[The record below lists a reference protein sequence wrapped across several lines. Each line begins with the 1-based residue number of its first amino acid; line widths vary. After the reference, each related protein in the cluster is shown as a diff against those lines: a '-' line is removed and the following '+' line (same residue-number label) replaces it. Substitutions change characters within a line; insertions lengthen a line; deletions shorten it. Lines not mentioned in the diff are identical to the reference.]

1 LFVSYKEIIRKSRF
15 ESNLNKIYLPGFLN
29 FEFLI
34 VVEFFFNVDENIAF
48 FKRILTLLEKNM

>member
-34 VVEFFFNVDENIAF
+34 VVENIAF
-48 FKRILTLLEKNM
+48 FKGILTLLEKNI